1 MRIVLDTN
9 IYIAAA
15 LQGEFIEDIVEM
27 IIKTSGI
34 TVITSED
41 ILLELQQKLQVK
53 FKWLS
58 EDINLLITKIRNFA
72 EIVETTETL
81 EVITRDPGDNKILEC
96 ALAGKAD
103 LIVSS
108 DQDLIAL
115 KSFRGIGIIHPKTLS
130 WTFPEYFKKSKK

>member
-27 IIKTSGI
+27 IVKTSGI
-34 TVITSED
+34 TAITSED

-53 FKWLS
+53 FEWLS
-58 EDINLLITKIRNFA
+58 EDINLLITKIRKFA

-96 ALAGKAD
+96 AVAGNAN
-103 LIVSS
+103 LIVSM
-108 DQDLIAL
+108 DQDLL
-115 KSFRGIGIIHPKTLS
+115 KLKVYKGIGIVHPKTLT